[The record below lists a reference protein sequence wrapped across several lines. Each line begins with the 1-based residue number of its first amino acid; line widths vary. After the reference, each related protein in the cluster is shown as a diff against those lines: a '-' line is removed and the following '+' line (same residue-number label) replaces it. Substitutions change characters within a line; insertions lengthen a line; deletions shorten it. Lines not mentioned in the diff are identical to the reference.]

1 MEFTTRFYHKCRLR
15 RNKSFNNTSGTVSVP
30 LDGFPD
36 DAARDRKVKEIA
48 LKLREVKGIHKLLPV
63 HPMKAYGIKVKV
75 K

>member
-1 MEFTTRFYHKCRLR
+1 
-15 RNKSFNNTSGTVSVP
+15 VP